1 MVKRKRNTI
10 GQFISSASSH
20 IGPKGGLIQENFLQ
34 RVITGFMALLFEAK
48 FYQTWHSWHSWHI
61 SHTSHSWHTW
71 NTRNTGI
78 LGIRIIYL
86 LN

>member
-34 RVITGFMALLFEAK
+34 RVITVFMALLFAVK
-48 FYQTWHSWHSWHI
+48 FYQAWHSWD
-61 SHTSHSWHTW
+61 TW
-71 NTRNTGI
+71 N